1 MVCSSMSMLHQVTFW
16 IKTHWHTIFQDQK
29 CNQHAITHSFFGL
42 HICWSRWS
50 SSRLLHMPLSMQ
62 TKASQAILLVSPSL
76 SSYTW
81 LTLTLSSPYPRR
93 SSLYYLQTSSSLF
106 WSSKQSDGCISS
118 TIFLGSSHTNSN
130 CSQTHKS
137 TGHCTCIFIV
147 AISKRCTE
155 AQDLQKPM
163 TRIRVHHNL
172 NSRWNVSFHS
182 RY

>member
-1 MVCSSMSMLHQVTFW
+1 MQLPIPFLAC
-16 IKTHWHTIFQDQK
+16 IFADPGDP
-29 CNQHAITHSFFGL
+29 AVWL
-42 HICWSRWS
+42 V
-50 SSRLLHMPLSMQ
+50 HMPLSMQ

-81 LTLTLSSPYPRR
+81 LTLTSSPYPRR
-93 SSLYYLQTSSSLF
+93 SPLYYLQTSKSLF
-106 WSSKQSDGCISS
+106 WSSKQSDGYIVS

-163 TRIRVHHNL
+163 ARIRVHHNL